1 MKQHKSFSQFIFHWL
16 AGFFCLF
23 FIGSLCSPVAHAFIQ
38 TQYTRGEPSIKTV
51 GTSSNQE
58 DDSYLINPGSILVEW
73 LTTGKKSLDN
83 QVFPNNTYIR
93 LCFKSRKEVSFY
105 RSKSSDPPHFT
116 SSNNG
121 SLDNEPS
128 QGHNVSVLLK
138 IQSVSGRDVVHY
150 DPGKWRFNSD
160 CASFTNNAKTTE
172 DEVPVPTQVVITT
185 ADDLLPINSSKNYL
199 MPYEKPTQNSG
210 KGDVYASGGAFDD
223 GPDDKDDFW
232 KRPGGGS
239 ERILY
244 AWSLDKLSILL
255 TQIGLQPNKEQQ
267 RRPAIY
273 LVVWHDGWRSTN
285 IAIPVELWR
294 VMVKRNHHRDPRV
307 LRALSQNPVDPTAAY
322 WQWVEQNPDLNKL
335 YGTNPTLI
343 LDHLSLLALIP
354 GKAPAPVRQ
363 PGGEQVESSGQSGE
377 AQKTQQQTSNQPAA
391 PSDKSINEHRGRD
404 GKADDGD
411 GDHPPSQ
418 NIKCMNCG
426 KPVVESKSYCQDCL
440 DLQEA
445 VKSQVQEKYNTKL
458 NEALK
463 EATIFDNP
471 HALIEAKALIKVGA
485 TLEFPLIIE
494 MLSEFIGHKSKMSI
508 RERAKI
514 IEPWV
519 DLWIKSHFIDIESEE
534 WKKIISAGLKAE
546 LGDMHKEKLYGYP
559 IIWLK
564 WLPKKFLQP
573 LLDDEFVNAVKE
585 RKYWKAQLLKENGA
599 KVNQADI
606 VAELEKAVADN
617 DVKRTKNLVRLK
629 YTKYE
634 PAMTLLFKNLFSK
647 NHGSYSIPIANSYF
661 ARGAVVT
668 TKIMQNA
675 ISKYTRHKK
684 NLLKALIKRSQ
695 PEVLVAGLNHAFS
708 INKINAIEAMIKLG
722 GDTITSLITVELMQN
737 SKYSYSQYAHEL
749 ADSASLS
756 PGIADAGLQEAILRG
771 SSSKAKHWIKLGAV
785 ADASQLAKGLEKAA
799 ERGRSTSAK
808 EWRELGAPFDV
819 DQLNRGLEKA
829 VQKGNLE
836 FIREWVELGAIP
848 SQKALLAVI
857 NKAIIMKGRIKRAKA
872 WKHLDYLY
880 PNSTA
885 SKSSDEYD
893 EAMLTGDSSKI
904 KCWIVAFGRFNS
916 GSQFDKWFKKESE
929 HVRSTSAKKR
939 IKPGTHFEVDQL
951 NNGLENAA
959 QKDDLEFIR
968 EWVELGA
975 IPSHKAFFAVMSKA
989 IIMKNLIERAKA
1001 MKNVN
1006 YLDPDSSDSQTYEKL
1021 QRSKVRDKKI

>member
-1 MKQHKSFSQFIFHWL
+1 MEQHKSFSQFMFHWL
-16 AGFFCLF
+16 AGYFCLF

-38 TQYTRGEPSIKTV
+38 TQYTRGEPSIKKV
-51 GTSSNQE
+51 GTSGNPQ

-83 QVFPNNTYIR
+83 QALPDSTYIR
-93 LCFKSRKEVSFY
+93 LCFKSRKEVPFD
-105 RSKSSDPPHFT
+105 RSKSFDPPHFT

-138 IQSVSGRDVVHY
+138 IQSVSGRDVIHY

-160 CASFTNNAKTTE
+160 CASFTNNAKATE
-172 DEVPVPTQVVITT
+172 DEEPVPTQVVITT
-185 ADDLLPINSSKNYL
+185 VDDLPVNSSKNFL
-199 MPYEKPTQNSG
+199 MPYEKPKQNSG

-223 GPDDKDDFW
+223 GQDDKDDFW
-232 KRPGGGS
+232 KRPGGGL
-239 ERILY
+239 ERTLY
-244 AWSLDKLSILL
+244 EWSLEKLSIIL
-255 TQIGLQPNKEQQ
+255 TLTGLQPYKEQQ

-273 LVVWHDGWRSTN
+273 LVVWHDSWRSTN

-294 VMVKRNHHRDPRV
+294 VMVKRNHHQNPRV
-307 LRALSQNPVDPTAAY
+307 LRALSQNPFDPTAAY
-322 WQWVEQNPDLNKL
+322 WQWVKQNPDLNKL

-343 LDHLSLLALIP
+343 LDRLSLLALIP

-363 PGGEQVESSGQSGE
+363 PGGEQGESSGQSGE
-377 AQKTQQQTSNQPAA
+377 AQNTQQQTSHQHDAA

-426 KPVVESKSYCQDCL
+426 KPVVKSKSYCQGCL

-445 VKSQVQEKYNTKL
+445 AKSQVLEKYNTKL

-463 EATIFDNP
+463 EVTKFDNP

-485 TLEFPLIIE
+485 TLGFPLIIE

-508 RERAKI
+508 QERARI

-534 WKKIISAGLKAE
+534 WNKIISAGLKAE
-546 LGDMHKEKLYGYP
+546 LGDMHKEELYAYP

-573 LLDDEFVNAVKE
+573 LLDDEFANAVKE

-606 VAELEKAVADN
+606 GAELEKAVADN
-617 DVKRTKNLVRLK
+617 DVKRTKNLVMLGDAD
-629 YTKYE
+629 YG
-634 PAMTLLFKNLFSK
+634 PAMTLLFKDLFSK

-661 ARGAVVT
+661 ARGAIVT
-668 TKIMQNA
+668 TEIMQNA

-684 NLLKALIKRSQ
+684 DLLKELIKQAQ

-857 NKAIIMKGRIKRAKA
+857 NKAIIMKGRIKRCKA
-872 WKHLDYLY
+872 GKRLDYLY
-880 PNSTA
+880 PNSIA
-885 SKSSDEYD
+885 FRWYEDRQ
-893 EAMLTGDSSKI
+893 EAYLTGDSRKI
-904 KCWIVAFGRFNS
+904 KCWFLVTGRFNS
-916 GSQFDKWFKKESE
+916 DSEFDEWFEKRSKQ
-929 HVRSTSAKKR
+929 VRSTSAKKQ

-1001 MKNVN
+1001 MKNVK

-1021 QRSKVRDKKI
+1021 

>member
-16 AGFFCLF
+16 SGFFCLF

-38 TQYTRGEPSIKTV
+38 TQYTRGELSIKTV

-58 DDSYLINPGSILVEW
+58 DNSYLINPGSILVEW

-83 QVFPNNTYIR
+83 QVLPNNTYIR
-93 LCFKSRKEVSFY
+93 LCFKSRKEVPFY

-160 CASFTNNAKTTE
+160 CASFTNNTKATE

-185 ADDLLPINSSKNYL
+185 ADELPINSSKNYL

-232 KRPGGGS
+232 KRPGGGL
-239 ERILY
+239 ERTLY
-244 AWSLDKLSILL
+244 EWSLDKLSIFL
-255 TQIGLQPNKEQQ
+255 TLTGLQPNKEQQ

-273 LVVWHDGWRSTN
+273 LVVWHDGWRSTD

-294 VMVKRNHHRDPRV
+294 VMVKRNHHQDPGV

-322 WQWVEQNPDLNKL
+322 WQWLEQNPDLNKL
-335 YGTNPTLI
+335 YGTNPTLV
-343 LDHLSLLALIP
+343 LDRLSLLALIP

-363 PGGEQVESSGQSGE
+363 PGGEQGESSGQSGE

-426 KPVVESKSYCQDCL
+426 KPVVKSKPYCQDCL

-445 VKSQVQEKYNTKL
+445 AKSQVQEKYNTKL

-463 EATIFDNP
+463 EATKFDNP
-471 HALIEAKALIKVGA
+471 RALIEAETLIKVGA
-485 TLEFPLIIE
+485 TLELPFIIE
-494 MLSEFIGHKSKMSI
+494 MLSEFINHESEMSI
-508 RERAKI
+508 QNRARI

-534 WKKIISAGLKAE
+534 WNKMISAGLKAE
-546 LGDMHKEKLYGYP
+546 LGDMYKEELYVYP

-573 LLDDEFVNAVKE
+573 LLDNEFANAMKE
-585 RKYWKAQLLKENGA
+585 RNDWNAQLLKENGA

-606 VAELEKAVADN
+606 DAELEKTVADN
-617 DVKRTKNLVRLK
+617 DVNRTKNLVMLGN
-629 YTKYE
+629 TKYE
-634 PAMTLLFKNLFSK
+634 PAMTLLFKDLCSK
-647 NHGSYSIPIANSYF
+647 NHGCYSIANKYF
-661 ARGAVVT
+661 AHGAVVT
-668 TKIMQNA
+668 TEIMQTA
-675 ISKYTRHKK
+675 ISKYTNHKK
-684 NLLKALIKRSQ
+684 ELLKILIEQ
-695 PEVLVAGLNHAFS
+695 AEPGVLAAGLNHAFS
-708 INKINAIEAMIKLG
+708 INKTKAIQAMVKFG
-722 GDTITSLITVELMQN
+722 GDTITSLITVELMQ
-737 SKYSYSQYAHEL
+737 SGKYSYFQYALNL
-749 ADSASLS
+749 ADGALLS
-756 PGIADAGLQEAILRG
+756 PGIADAGLQEAILKG
-771 SSSKAKHWIKLGAV
+771 SSNKAKQWIKLGAV

-799 ERGRSTSAK
+799 ERGKSSAAKGWIELGAVADASQLAKGLEKAAECGRSSAAK
-808 EWRELGAPFDV
+808 GWIELGAVADASQLAKGLEKAAEHGRSSAAKGWIELGAPFDV
-819 DQLNRGLEKA
+819 DQLNKGLEA
-829 VQKGNLE
+829 TIRKGDFDSAMEWMRIGAELNQEIINKGLE
-836 FIREWVELGAIP
+836 VAAERGDFAYVKKWVGRGAKL
-848 SQKALLAVI
+848 SQKII
-857 NKAIIMKGRIKRAKA
+857 NKGVEASIKNNDLHSARK
-872 WKHLDYLY
+872 WKKL
-880 PNSTA
+880 
-885 SKSSDEYD
+885 
-893 EAMLTGDSSKI
+893 
-904 KCWIVAFGRFNS
+904 
-916 GSQFDKWFKKESE
+916 
-929 HVRSTSAKKR
+929 
-939 IKPGTHFEVDQL
+939 KPSPEQS
-951 NNGLENAA
+951 
-959 QKDDLEFIR
+959 R
-968 EWVELGA
+968 
-975 IPSHKAFFAVMSKA
+975 
-989 IIMKNLIERAKA
+989 
-1001 MKNVN
+1001 
-1006 YLDPDSSDSQTYEKL
+1006 
-1021 QRSKVRDKKI
+1021 